1 MNIDR
6 KYSEIDMTFKWET
19 ISKEKIYTVLE
30 ESSTRDEILGY
41 ENTPFEINCSGVER
55 AEQQLNNIFK
65 TLTMRSCK
73 IIKSFRKKKLKKKKP
88 WEDREL
94 ADVKKTVSNLA
105 KLLRINPYNLNL
117 RNNFLGHSL
126 RDTDPKQYWKLSKS
140 LKYENTNN
148 KIELQA
154 GFPEIIDHFKHQ
166 GETVNYDKEFETK
179 IETDILS
186 ETDALLFNE
195 VTDKPFT
202 INEVNK
208 CIQKLKTGKSS
219 GPDRI
224 SNEII
229 KYSGV
234 VTCKAIT
241 KLFNLI
247 LDSGKYPS
255 NWRKSFTIL
264 IHKAG
269 EARY

>member
-6 KYSEIDMTFKWET
+6 KHSEIDMTFKWET
-19 ISKEKIYTVLE
+19 ISTEKLHTVLE

-73 IIKSFRKKKLKKKKP
+73 IIKSFCKKKLKKKKP

-117 RNNFLGHSL
+117 RNNFLGHCKLCKKLIKRKKNKFKKEIFSKLSAL
-126 RDTDPKQYWKLSKS
+126 RDTDPKQYLKLLKS

-148 KIELQA
+148 KIKLQA

-166 GETVNYDKEFETK
+166 GETVNYDKEFKTK
-179 IETDILS
+179 IETDILN

-219 GPDRI
+219 GPDQI

-229 KYSGV
+229 KV
-234 VTCKAIT
+234 VPNTT
-241 KLFNLI
+241 
-247 LDSGKYPS
+247 G
-255 NWRKSFTIL
+255 R
-264 IHKAG
+264 
-269 EARY
+269 